1 MLIEKYTDYEVHQ
14 GTVDVNGVTYP
25 VTVRI
30 WNNGKREVQV
40 TQELIDAGVV
50 YKGETSESTPMMRS
64 AVATTLSEESIGDE
78 WVTYTANDGYGCKIT
93 LSAADGAI
101 ILESKTTGGDYGYDG
116 YYPSDIKVDAKNGV
130 IETRNEKGVAQ
141 VSASGVFCNNA
152 GTQAVAASTGI
163 DRKAAIVGLGYGY
176 VDKYD
181 WENENFIAGVYG
193 YSSNSGTAPAYGGFF
208 QDLLISGLILKS
220 TSVSDSSGTIYLSK
234 SDSFILGLTN
244 SGVTKTLYLP
254 NDGIIGRTILAKQ
267 IGQGTIR
274 FYPRSGQYIHDD
286 STQNDYYDIPEGW
299 LGIFIFTRF
308 NLNGVT
314 RDVWTVSM
322 CKFR

>member
-1 MLIEKYTDYEVHQ
+1 M
-14 GTVDVNGVTYP
+14 
-25 VTVRI
+25 
-30 WNNGKREVQV
+30 
-40 TQELIDAGVV
+40 A
-50 YKGETSESTPMMRS
+50 ET
-64 AVATTLSEESIGDE
+64 
-78 WVTYTANDGYGCKIT
+78 KIT
-93 LSAADGAI
+93 LDASTPEI
-101 ILESKTTGGDYGYDG
+101 LLESTTTGGLYGEDG
-116 YYPSDIKVDAKNGV
+116 SESSEIKLNASEGV
-130 IETRNEKGVAQ
+130 VEARNNNGVAQ

-163 DRKAAIVGLGYGY
+163 ERKAAIVGLGYGE
-176 VDKYD
+176 VNKYD

-208 QDLLISGLILKS
+208 QDILISGLILKS
-220 TSVSDSSGTIYLSK
+220 ISISDSSGTVYLSK

-244 SGVTKTLYLP
+244 SGITKTLYLP

-274 FYPRSGQYIHDD
+274 FYPRSGQYIHDN

-299 LGIFIFTRF
+299 LGIFMFTRF
-308 NLNGVT
+308 NLNGST